1 MLRIT
6 GKHMDIGDVLRAR
19 IDVRV
24 NEAVA
29 KYFDGGFSGH
39 VTVEKS
45 PSARNGARFSADC
58 AVHLDTGLT
67 LQAAGD
73 GSEATAAFDMAAE
86 RLEKRLRRYK
96 RRLKSH
102 AGGTAA
108 EATEIPYRVVEAFA
122 DGEDDDD
129 APEEL
134 APAIVAERTVALKTM
149 SVAAAVVE
157 LDVSDAPVVVFRN
170 PSGEGV
176 SVVYRRSD
184 GHIGWIDASAAR
196 NAARGS

>member
-6 GKHMDIGDVLRAR
+6 GKHMDIGEVFRAR
-19 IDVRV
+19 IDARV

-58 AVHLDTGLT
+58 ALHLDTGLT
-67 LQAAGD
+67 LGAAGQ
-73 GSEATAAFDMAAE
+73 GPEATVAFDMAAE

-102 AGGTAA
+102 AGAA
-108 EATEIPYRVVEAFA
+108 AADSAEVPYRVVEAPP
-122 DGEDDDD
+122 DGEDDEV
-129 APEEL
+129 PEEF
-134 APAIVAERTVALKTM
+134 APAVVAERTVALKTM

-157 LDVSDAPVVVFRN
+157 LDVSDVPVVVFRN
-170 PSGEGV
+170 PSGGGV
-176 SVVYRRSD
+176 SVVYRRPD
-184 GHIGWIDASAAR
+184 GHIGWIDASAAQSG
-196 NAARGS
+196 AASGS

>member
-6 GKHMDIGDVLRAR
+6 GKHMDIGEVFHAR
-19 IDVRV
+19 IDARV

-45 PSARNGARFSADC
+45 PAARGGARFSADC

-73 GSEATAAFDMAAE
+73 GPEAVAAFDMAAE

-102 AGGTAA
+102 ASGAAAA
-108 EATEIPYRVVEAFA
+108 EATEIPYRVVEALP
-122 DGEDDDD
+122 DGEDDEV
-129 APEEL
+129 PEEF
-134 APAIVAERTVALKTM
+134 APAVVAERTVALKTM

-157 LDVSDAPVVVFRN
+157 LDARDAPVVVFRN
-170 PSGEGV
+170 TSGEGV
-176 SVVYRRSD
+176 SVVYRRPD
-184 GHIGWIDASAAR
+184 GHIGWIDASAVRGAR
-196 NAARGS
+196 SS